1 MDVTWADAFLS
12 IAVGISLAAAAGLR
26 VFVPLLVLG
35 GAARFGGLPLSSGF
49 DWLASTQGL
58 GALSVAVVLEIG
70 AYYVPWVDNLLDT
83 VAGPLAVISGALAVA
98 AVTTELPPQVRWAL
112 AVVGGGGAAGV
123 VQGLTSFARLKSTAV
138 TGGVANPILAT
149 LELFGSFAIS
159 IIAIVLPLLAIVI
172 VASFVVLI
180 RAVAARLFRRK
191 VNAS

>member
-159 IIAIVLPLLAIVI
+159 IVAIVLPLLAIVI

>member
-1 MDVTWADAFLS
+1 MDVTWADAFVS
-12 IAVGISLAAAAGLR
+12 IAVGIALAAAAGLR

-58 GALSVAVVLEIG
+58 AALSLAVVLEIG

-83 VAGPLAVISGALAVA
+83 VASPLAVISGALAVA
-98 AVTTELPPQVRWAL
+98 AVTTELPPPVRWAL

-159 IIAIVLPLLAIVI
+159 IVAIVLPLLAIVI

-191 VNAS
+191 LNAS

>member
-12 IAVGISLAAAAGLR
+12 IAVGLALAAAAGLR

-172 VASFVVLI
+172 IASFVVLI

-191 VNAS
+191 VNAP

>member
-1 MDVTWADAFLS
+1 MDVTSADAFLS
-12 IAVGISLAAAAGLR
+12 IAVGIALAAAAGLR

-35 GAARFGGLPLSSGF
+35 AAARFGGLPLSSGF

-191 VNAS
+191 VNA

>member
-1 MDVTWADAFLS
+1 MTGVQTCALPIW
-12 IAVGISLAAAAGLR
+12 
-26 VFVPLLVLG
+26 
-35 GAARFGGLPLSSGF
+35 LPLSSGF

-70 AYYVPWVDNLLDT
+70 AYYVPWLDNLLDT

-191 VNAS
+191 LKTS

>member
-12 IAVGISLAAAAGLR
+12 IAVGIALAAAAGLR

-70 AYYVPWVDNLLDT
+70 AYYVPWLDNLLDT

-191 VNAS
+191 LKTS